1 MLKHVATGVAVAT
14 MLMCAQAQ
22 AQGRPGPT
30 EPAYL
35 YRAQV
40 VRIVDG
46 DTIDVDIDLGF
57 YVWIKSQ
64 RIRLLGI
71 NSPEPKGSTKYA
83 GLAATTCLREL
94 IDGKAIIISTVKGKD
109 GGDRNDSFGRW
120 LGVLYLNGLNVND
133 WMIKKGCAAPY
144 DGP

>member
-1 MLKHVATGVAVAT
+1 MTHFRAYCLATTVAAVTLGAD
-14 MLMCAQAQ
+14 AQEIN
-22 AQGRPGPT
+22 PT

-57 YVWIKSQ
+57 YIWVRSQ

-71 NSPEPKGSTKYA
+71 DTPEPRGETKSA
-83 GLAATTCLREL
+83 GDAATDYLTGL
-94 IDGKAIIISTVKGKD
+94 IDGKEIILRTVKGKD
-109 GGDRNDSFGRW
+109 EGDRHDSFGRW
-120 LGVLYLNGLNVND
+120 LGTIYLDGTDINAE
-133 WMIKKGCAAPY
+133 MIRAGHAVPFESRK
-144 DGP
+144 